1 MSFDISFSFFD
12 HEEKHRIP
20 RAALRARFGKHI
32 KNEESGKCWRLT
44 FDEGPTFAE
53 VSSGSSIGDMI
64 GGFVVRRPPE
74 YLEFWKIVAGIL
86 RDFPCLLYWPN
97 IPPLGIVGSLDMIQ
111 HIPKGFIEA
120 MGIPL
125 VSTDPERIRQYVWDN
140 S

>member
-20 RAALRARFGKHI
+20 KAALHARFAKHI
-32 KNEESGKCWRLT
+32 ESEEENGCWRLV

-53 VSSGSSIGDMI
+53 VSSGKDDFI

-74 YLEFWKIVAGIL
+74 YLEFWEIVAGIL
-86 RDFPCLLYWPN
+86 RDLPCLLYWPN
-97 IPPLGIVGSLDMIQ
+97 VPPLGIVGSLDMLQ

-120 MGIPL
+120 MGIPW
-125 VSTDPERIRQYVWDN
+125 VSTDPERIRQYVREN